1 VPTDSEAVL
10 VILESV
16 GNDLMNACISP
27 VMYLSVVDMLLQLIC
42 CVDIKLFIQTVWF

>member
-16 GNDLMNACISP
+16 GNDLMNACI
-27 VMYLSVVDMLLQLIC
+27 
-42 CVDIKLFIQTVWF
+42 